1 MKDFAKR
8 KKINTKNSK
17 NRQAFG
23 SIKTKYNGISK
34 NTIMFLITASFSLAF
49 IAFFYFKTEV
59 TSIKPNSS
67 TNTVII
73 DFPSSLLEDRIL
85 IEEEDIHN
93 SLSCEYFVQVGAYG
107 NKKYAIEA
115 QNILNIEV
123 QDISRHYQVGQQIV
137 KALDSITVDIKRN
150 EYVSFMG
157 ASGSGKSTL
166 MNIIGCLDSPTGGK
180 YKLNNKDVSNM
191 SENEL
196 ADIRNK
202 EIGFVFQTFNLLPR
216 ASALDNVALPLVYA
230 GYSSSQR
237 KDLAMK
243 ALEDVDLVDRATHK
257 PNELSGGQRQRVAI
271 ARALVNNPSIILA
284 DEPTGNLDS
293 KTSYS
298 IMDLFSLL
306 HEKGNT
312 IIMVTH
318 EEDIAEYSKRI
329 VRLKDGLIS
338 SDKKK

>member
-1 MKDFAKR
+1 MK
-8 KKINTKNSK
+8 
-17 NRQAFG
+17 
-23 SIKTKYNGISK
+23 
-34 NTIMFLITASFSLAF
+34 
-49 IAFFYFKTEV
+49 
-59 TSIKPNSS
+59 
-67 TNTVII
+67 
-73 DFPSSLLEDRIL
+73 
-85 IEEEDIHN
+85 
-93 SLSCEYFVQVGAYG
+93 
-107 NKKYAIEA
+107 
-115 QNILNIEV
+115 NIIEV
-123 QDISRHYQVGQQIV
+123 QDISRHYFVGTQTV
-137 KALDSITVDIKRN
+137 KALDSISVDIQKN

-180 YKLNNKDVSNM
+180 YKLNSKDVSNM

-216 ASALDNVALPLVYA
+216 ASALDNVSLPLVYA
-230 GYSSSQR
+230 GYSSSER
-237 KDLAMK
+237 NEMAMG
-243 ALEDVDLVDRATHK
+243 ALKDVDLVDRATHK

-293 KTSYS
+293 KTSHS
-298 IMDLFSLL
+298 IMDLFSIL
-306 HEKGNT
+306 HDRGNT

-318 EEDIAEYSKRI
+318 EEAIAKYSKRI

-338 SDKKK
+338 SDKKN

>member
-1 MKDFAKR
+1 MK
-8 KKINTKNSK
+8 
-17 NRQAFG
+17 
-23 SIKTKYNGISK
+23 
-34 NTIMFLITASFSLAF
+34 
-49 IAFFYFKTEV
+49 
-59 TSIKPNSS
+59 
-67 TNTVII
+67 
-73 DFPSSLLEDRIL
+73 
-85 IEEEDIHN
+85 
-93 SLSCEYFVQVGAYG
+93 
-107 NKKYAIEA
+107 
-115 QNILNIEV
+115 NIIEV
-123 QDISRHYQVGQQIV
+123 KDISRHYFVGQQTV
-137 KALDSITVDIKRN
+137 KALDSITVDIKKN

-166 MNIIGCLDSPTGGK
+166 MNIIGCLDSPTGGT

-196 ADIRNK
+196 ADIRNN

-230 GYSSSQR
+230 GYSSIDR

-243 ALEDVDLVDRATHK
+243 ALEDVNLVDRATHK

-271 ARALVNNPSIILA
+271 ARALVNDPSIILA

-318 EEDIAEYSKRI
+318 EEDIAKYSKRV

>member
-1 MKDFAKR
+1 MK
-8 KKINTKNSK
+8 
-17 NRQAFG
+17 
-23 SIKTKYNGISK
+23 
-34 NTIMFLITASFSLAF
+34 
-49 IAFFYFKTEV
+49 
-59 TSIKPNSS
+59 
-67 TNTVII
+67 
-73 DFPSSLLEDRIL
+73 
-85 IEEEDIHN
+85 
-93 SLSCEYFVQVGAYG
+93 
-107 NKKYAIEA
+107 
-115 QNILNIEV
+115 NIIEV

-237 KDLAMK
+237 KNLAMK

-293 KTSYS
+293 RTSYS

-318 EEDIAEYSKRI
+318 EEDIAEYSKRV